1 MLNFPIETFWY
12 IVPWPFIWLILG
24 IVMFFIHHRNDKLE
38 DKRQRE
44 LTKMNSD
51 VIIFVV
57 YLLVLLGIGLYF
69 SRKASLSSESYL
81 LGGREVGPAVTALT
95 MQSTSMSGFMF
106 LGGPALA
113 FQHGWFAI

>member
-44 LTKMNSD
+44 LDEN
-51 VIIFVV
+51 
-57 YLLVLLGIGLYF
+57 
-69 SRKASLSSESYL
+69 E
-81 LGGREVGPAVTALT
+81 
-95 MQSTSMSGFMF
+95 Q
-106 LGGPALA
+106 
-113 FQHGWFAI
+113 